1 MSWILL
7 NDGINVKTPGMP
19 IPPLPWEVIMKGTL
33 FRPLAPNSWSPAIKL
48 GQSEF
53 ALPQHWAL
61 ENLYRKYLKH
71 G

>member
-33 FRPLAPNSWSPAIKL
+33 SFVPLPRTV
-48 GQSEF
+48 GHRQSSSDK
-53 ALPQHWAL
+53 ANLPCL
-61 ENLYRKYLKH
+61 NTGRSRICIESI
-71 G
+71 